1 MNRSYLK
8 IKEKFFQNKKGV
20 TTNMG
25 SKYTEIKKDYYC
37 TNQSNEIVIHNYD
50 NLDNHDNHDLV
61 ENIIVDENTHL
72 DDQLLYRL
80 FDLFD
85 NGAHKTYTIYICILV
100 SGIFL
105 MEKSDTGFSFPHFS
119 YQCPELPENEKD
131 EEYSPENIHFSN
143 ACIQYAVDILNLEI
157 HSQDTDLATFYTL
170 ERHSSFGGVS
180 QFKCSSVYKGFL
192 PYDENTIFAFFDFTP
207 FSNKIEKKWFG
218 TMDDIVVHKSIN
230 RIPVDPV
237 ITNFFVE
244 NLFFMT

>member
-8 IKEKFFQNKKGV
+8 IKEKFFQNKKGRTPNIV
-20 TTNMG
+20 KNDHYYYTN
-25 SKYTEIKKDYYC
+25 EPDDF
-37 TNQSNEIVIHNYD
+37 IVPEY
-50 NLDNHDNHDLV
+50 
-61 ENIIVDENTHL
+61 ENDDDVVVNNDSENTMSNN
-72 DDQLLYRL
+72 DTIRIDNELLNRL

-100 SGIFL
+100 SGTFL

-119 YQCPELPENEKD
+119 YQAPELPENEKDKD

-143 ACIQYAVDILNLEI
+143 TCIQYAVDILNLEI
-157 HSQDTDLATFYTL
+157 HSEDTDLASFYT
-170 ERHSSFGGVS
+170 
-180 QFKCSSVYKGFL
+180 GFL
-192 PYDENTIFAFFDFTP
+192 PYDENTLFTFFDFTA

-237 ITNFFVE
+237 ISDFFVE
-244 NLFFMT
+244 NRKFYILHS